1 MAKSLKLGVC
11 RTMAREGPLDGL
23 FTGKF
28 IFLVMTCAGVLVW
41 KGLIISYLILFTKE
55 RQLSF
60 LVQGNR
66 TYNYIILIQTLLV
79 FGLFIPQ
86 TLLATFSTIGWSKAS
101 LKILLQHPYLILLPT
116 FTFFTFAK
124 VQTGFGPQD
133 VRIKFSKK
141 FTCYNMVLTS
151 IYIAMIIYLFGGI
164 DFDVTL
170 FVFFYV
176 FIITI
181 GVLPTTIFLLYDKLC
196 CCCCSCCLQP
206 REEVVGFD
214 PEWPDKDIWDITDM
228 GLVVVTM

>member
-28 IFLVMTCAGVLVW
+28 IFLVMTCAGVLW
-41 KGLIISYLILFTKE
+41 TKGFMISMCDGVDDTLIGSLGSRSIFM
-55 RQLSF
+55 
-60 LVQGNR
+60 
-66 TYNYIILIQTLLV
+66 QTLAV

-86 TLLATFSTIGWSKAS
+86 TLLAIFSTIGWSKAS
-101 LKILLQHPYLILLPT
+101 LKILLQHPSLILLPT

-124 VQTGFGPQD
+124 VQTGCGPQD

-170 FVFFYV
+170 FVFFYG

-196 CCCCSCCLQP
+196 CCCCSWCLQP
-206 REEVVGFD
+206 REEAVVFD

-228 GLVVVTM
+228 GMVVVAM